1 MYLLYNL
8 IIYFFLIILSYQI
21 FGPAYK
27 YPFRLAEIITLF
39 LSILISYFLYK
50 YSIEKFII
58 CLISN
63 LLIFYIFFHIFNM
76 VQTSPRVNIISII
89 GTKNNFINK
98 SNLFKTYNYQ
108 HIIENRIIR
117 MKSSKQIEVNNKGQ
131 LKLSNQSLV
140 ISLIYNILLI
150 VKKYL

>member
-1 MYLLYNL
+1 
-8 IIYFFLIILSYQI
+8 
-21 FGPAYK
+21 
-27 YPFRLAEIITLF
+27 
-39 LSILISYFLYK
+39 
-50 YSIEKFII
+50 
-58 CLISN
+58 
-63 LLIFYIFFHIFNM
+63 M

-89 GTKNNFINK
+89 GSKNNFINK
-98 SNLFKTYNYQ
+98 SNLLKRYNYQ

-140 ISLIYNILLI
+140 ISLIYNILLV